1 MARDGS
7 ATAAAPSAALGLA
20 IFAVIPIA
28 ASLYARQQR
37 KRDEERRR
45 AASRHRS
52 SVYEEFRGK
61 KYLRPPFPPAVKD
74 MLTRCRLAYLSTVDV
89 DQSSSH
95 LSLMRYTY
103 IPEEEV
109 IVMSTNTKTKKFTML
124 EKQTG
129 VALLVHDFAQFGDDD
144 DNGGGNSGAGG
155 GEQQTYSIT
164 LNGMCHIV
172 GTGPDA
178 ERYRAAHLKAN
189 PQYPQF
195 IVGED
200 IAMLCVDVQQA
211 RICDI
216 HDRVTKWNVND
227 GVEGSRGSKLS

>member
-1 MARDGS
+1 
-7 ATAAAPSAALGLA
+7 
-20 IFAVIPIA
+20 
-28 ASLYARQQR
+28 
-37 KRDEERRR
+37 
-45 AASRHRS
+45 
-52 SVYEEFRGK
+52 
-61 KYLRPPFPPAVKD
+61 
-74 MLTRCRLAYLSTVDV
+74 
-89 DQSSSH
+89 
-95 LSLMRYTY
+95 MRYTY

-144 DNGGGNSGAGG
+144 GGGNDGTG
-155 GEQQTYSIT
+155 GEMQTYSIT
-164 LNGMCHIV
+164 LNGLCHIV
-172 GTGPDA
+172 GPGPDA

-195 IVGED
+195 IVGKD
-200 IAMLCVDVQQA
+200 IAMLCVDVQEA

-227 GVEGSRGSKLS
+227 GVEGSGSKVS

>member
-1 MARDGS
+1 
-7 ATAAAPSAALGLA
+7 
-20 IFAVIPIA
+20 
-28 ASLYARQQR
+28 
-37 KRDEERRR
+37 
-45 AASRHRS
+45 
-52 SVYEEFRGK
+52 
-61 KYLRPPFPPAVKD
+61 
-74 MLTRCRLAYLSTVDV
+74 
-89 DQSSSH
+89 
-95 LSLMRYTY
+95 
-103 IPEEEV
+103 
-109 IVMSTNTKTKKFTML
+109 MSTNTKTKKFTML

-144 DNGGGNSGAGG
+144 DNGGGNAGAGG